1 MLLFIN
7 QFQNTETLL
16 KITDQIAQEA
26 KTRQQLVDQ
35 TRSQGTKHELG
46 TGTTACVKV
55 FQSNAAI
62 NLLFENGSEEQVD
75 VVVLLKAKNLT
86 VKEDEMKI
94 SLKAASEQFFQFN
107 SVD

>member
-1 MLLFIN
+1 M
-7 QFQNTETLL
+7 
-16 KITDQIAQEA
+16 
-26 KTRQQLVDQ
+26 DQ
-35 TRSQGTKHELG
+35 TKSQGTKHELG
-46 TGTTACVKV
+46 IGTTACVKV

-75 VVVLLKAKNLT
+75 VVVLLKAKNLI

-94 SLKAASEQFFQFN
+94 SLKAASEQFYQFD